1 MKNIKICASLVC
13 ADPLNL
19 EKDLLELKKSNTD
32 LIHFDVMDGLFVPR
46 LGLYPEILKSMK
58 DKFDFEVDVHM
69 MVDNAEEYIPV
80 FFDAGADYYNVHIE
94 STTQISRVI
103 KKINDIGM
111 KAGVGMNPGTPIS
124 SLDWIIN
131 DIKMVV
137 LMAINP
143 GIVGHKLIPNII
155 NKIKDLRD
163 YAIKKGN
170 PDLIIQIDGGV
181 TPESI
186 PLMVNAGADA
196 LVCGTGTIF
205 RPKEDTLSNKV
216 NYIRKLI
223 NEI

>member
-1 MKNIKICASLVC
+1 
-13 ADPLNL
+13 
-19 EKDLLELKKSNTD
+19 
-32 LIHFDVMDGLFVPR
+32 MDGLFVPR
-46 LGLYPEILKSMK
+46 FGLYPEILKSMK

-69 MVDNAEEYIPV
+69 MVNNAEEYIPI
-80 FFDAGADYYNVHIE
+80 FFEAGADYYSVHIE
-94 STTQISRVI
+94 STCQISRVV

-111 KAGVGMNPGTPIS
+111 KAGVGINPGTPIS

-143 GIVGHKLIPNII
+143 GILGHKLIPNIVT
-155 NKIKDLRD
+155 KIRDLRD

-170 PDLIIQIDGGV
+170 PELIIQIDGGV

-205 RPKEDTLSNKV
+205 RPEEDTLSNKV
-216 NYIRKLI
+216 NYVRNLI

>member
-19 EKDLLELKKSNTD
+19 EKDLLELKKANTD

-80 FFDAGADYYNVHIE
+80 FFNAGADYYNVHIE
-94 STTQISRVI
+94 STSQISRVI

-155 NKIKDLRD
+155 NKIKDLRE

-186 PLMVNAGADA
+186 PLMINAGADA

-216 NYIRKLI
+216 NYIRSLI

>member
-1 MKNIKICASLVC
+1 MQNIKICASLVC

-19 EKDLLELKKSNTD
+19 EKDLLELKKSKTD
-32 LIHFDVMDGLFVPR
+32 LIHFDVMDGLFVQR

-58 DKFDFEVDVHM
+58 EKFDFEVDVHM
-69 MVDNAEEYIPV
+69 MVDNAEDYIPV

-94 STTQISRVI
+94 STSQISRVI

-155 NKIKDLRD
+155 NKIKDLRE

-216 NYIRKLI
+216 NFIRNLI